1 VQRLWGSASKTISR
15 HPFLLK
21 TVTSGIGFG
30 FGDVLFQL
38 GTRRRPLDW
47 RRTAAMGAAGLA
59 VGGPVGYYFIMW
71 MERNIMTSAP
81 HRYRCLRFPC
91 AAMVCAMC
99 VVLPVGHLI
108 PLSLLPTFLLIKSI
122 VAPPLSLQQ
131 TSADSQSNAG
141 PGAWIR
147 ALACRAGSNQRA
159 ASANLPA
166 AGAAKDEAAA
176 GCKVAL
182 MRPA

>member
-1 VQRLWGSASKTISR
+1 MNSGGSRSLPLGTRLARPVQRLWGSASKTISR

-81 HRYRCLRFPC
+81 HSKL
-91 AAMVCAMC
+91 ALTVK
-99 VVLPVGHLI
+99 VTLDQVLGFALWH
-108 PLSLLPTFLLIKSI
+108 
-122 VAPPLSLQQ
+122 A
-131 TSADSQSNAG
+131 
-141 PGAWIR
+141 
-147 ALACRAGSNQRA
+147 ALAAINEPHRQTCLQ
-159 ASANLPA
+159 LVQPKTKPQPD
-166 AGAAKDEAAA
+166 AK
-176 GCKVAL
+176 L
-182 MRPA
+182 H